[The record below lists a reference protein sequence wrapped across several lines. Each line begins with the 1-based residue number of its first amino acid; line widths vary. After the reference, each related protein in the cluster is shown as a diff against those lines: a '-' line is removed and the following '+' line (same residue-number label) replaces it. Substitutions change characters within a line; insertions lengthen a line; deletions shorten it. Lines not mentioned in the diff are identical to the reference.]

1 MKSPKEQNP
10 LSAVQL
16 ESRQTYTERS
26 YLLKIIDALPQPIMV
41 IGTDYKVKLVN
52 NAMKRS
58 ENHSGTNPVGSYCY
72 KLQHKR
78 DTPCDGGDHPCPLQK
93 VFNTH
98 KTVSMIHRHYKR
110 DGSPQIVRLEASPI
124 IDDNGKFIG
133 IIESTRDIT
142 SRIEEENR
150 NKKKVARLSKMA
162 HHDPLTSLPNRL
174 LFKDRLKHA
183 LTKAAR
189 NGNILSVLFIDLDG
203 FKRINDNLGHD
214 IGDQLL
220 CSVATKLKSCLRE
233 SDTLARLGGDEYII
247 LLDELSK
254 IDGAIQVARNI
265 MEIFS
270 TPFLINNK
278 ELYVTGSIGISL
290 YPQDADS
297 AETLMKHADMAM
309 YEAKRAHK
317 NNYKLF
323 YQQIAG
329 HKKTAILKTFP
340 SRKLRR

>member
-1 MKSPKEQNP
+1 MKSQKEEIP
-10 LSAVQL
+10 VSAIQV
-16 ESRQTYTERS
+16 ESRREHTERS
-26 YLLKIIDALPQPIMV
+26 YLLKVVDALPQPIMV

-52 NAMKRS
+52 KAMKRS
-58 ENHSGTNPVGSYCY
+58 EGYPGTNPVGAYCY
-72 KLQHKR
+72 KLLHKR

-98 KTVSMIHRHYKR
+98 ETVSMIHRHYKR
-110 DGSPQIVRLEASPI
+110 DGTAQIVQLEASPI
-124 IDDNGKFIG
+124 IDDTGKFIG

-142 SRIEEENR
+142 SHIEKENR
-150 NKKKVARLSKMA
+150 NRKKVARLSQLA

-174 LFKDRLKHA
+174 LFKDRLNHA
-183 LTKAAR
+183 LAKAAR

-214 IGDQLL
+214 AGDQLL

-265 MEIFS
+265 LEIFS
-270 TPFLINNK
+270 NPFQINNK
-278 ELYVTGSIGISL
+278 EVYVTGSIGISV
-290 YPQDADS
+290 YPQDAQS
-297 AETLMKHADMAM
+297 AEKLMKHADMAM

-329 HKKTAILKTFP
+329 HKETAVLKTFP
-340 SRKLRR
+340 SRKFGH